1 METESQPRGDEDIKH
16 APISKNQQAIV
27 EGTIPRLN
35 LTDKLQAKPG
45 HASARLYKEPG
56 VATSRS
62 RWTSRSA
69 KPGDTVAEDE
79 LLPLPTG
86 TRGEKEPKTPTLPP
100 TPLLDN
106 DVFEASLLEEIET
119 YVRDK
124 IQANEVKDIQSY
136 VLARLS
142 ENQVRT
148 WLPGMMERLQ
158 KDLLDNGAS
167 SSLETQSSLCIVM
180 DGLSQIGVAS
190 PLVGMYTVEEEEMLA
205 KLELRTVL

>member
-1 METESQPRGDEDIKH
+1 METESQRGDDDIRD

-35 LTDKLQAKPG
+35 LPDKLKAKPG

-56 VATSRS
+56 VATTSRP
-62 RWTSRSA
+62 RWTSR
-69 KPGDTVAEDE
+69 KPGDAVEEDK

-124 IQANEVKDIQSY
+124 IQANEVKDIQAY

-148 WLPGMMERLQ
+148 WLPGMVERLQ
-158 KDLLDNGAS
+158 KDLLDNGTS

-190 PLVGMYTVEEEEMLA
+190 PLVGMYTDEEEEMLA